1 MITRMTAAAW
11 WDTCPGQRSSA
22 PSVAKKESG
31 KKHPLSWSVGKV
43 QRMPHLPHTG
53 FESRPQSPNKESN
66 PPWPSLGIE
75 TK

>member
-43 QRMPHLPHTG
+43 QRMPHLSSHRVRIPTAVCH
-53 FESRPQSPNKESN
+53 PCD
-66 PPWPSLGIE
+66 PPAVQP
-75 TK
+75 